1 MKLNLNPT
9 TRITLGLLSLAVT
22 LLLALDLLLG
32 VFPDPARQET
42 QARKQ
47 FAESIAIQ
55 VASLLMHDSADTA
68 AAVLPEL
75 LQRDARLR
83 SIGVRT
89 ADMRL
94 LLATPSHASDWAA
107 GSDDELGR
115 SHFIVPISAGTAST
129 GNWGQIEVSFKPL
142 DNSLFNLLSPGVKLI
157 LIFSLS
163 GTLIYYLYL
172 RRTLL
177 HLDPSAAIPER
188 VQTAFDAMSEA
199 IVVLDARKRIVM
211 VNRSFEKMQ
220 PDPNEQIISRPLESI
235 TWLGKGREHI
245 SGDTPWDECMRSKQP
260 SDSGVYE
267 ARLADGKLRRLITT
281 ASPVLDARNA
291 VRGCLVSFNDVTD
304 LDEANHLLVSLMA
317 DLSSSKELLEV
328 QNAEL
333 QRLASVDPMT
343 GTRNRRSFFP
353 EFERMF
359 DDARGRSL
367 QLSFIM
373 ADIDKFKLVNDN
385 YGHGIGDK
393 VIQKFAAIML
403 REARDTDIVCRYGG
417 EEFCIALP
425 GTDAEQAWQVAERI
439 RKAVQAEVG
448 AALPL
453 DPQPVI
459 TTSFGVSTVTAGA
472 ASADILADQADQA
485 LYYSK
490 HNGRNRCTT
499 YSLVIA
505 NAAHEEA

>member
-1 MKLNLNPT
+1 MKINLNPT

-32 VFPDPARQET
+32 VFPDPVRQET
-42 QARKQ
+42 LARKQ

-68 AAVLPEL
+68 AAILPEL
-75 LQRDARLR
+75 LQRDTRLR

-94 LLATPSHASDWAA
+94 LLATPGHAADWSA
-107 GSDDELGR
+107 GAEDEIGR
-115 SHFIVPISAGTAST
+115 SRFIVPINAGAGA
-129 GNWGQIEVSFKPL
+129 GNWGQIEVGFRPL
-142 DNSLFNLLSPGVKLI
+142 NDSLFDLLSPGVKLI
-157 LIFSLS
+157 LLFSVS
-163 GTLIYYLYL
+163 GALIYYLYL

-177 HLDPSAAIPER
+177 QLDPSAAIPER

-220 PDPNEQIISRPLESI
+220 PDPNEQVISRPLESI
-235 TWLGKGREHI
+235 TWLAKGREHI
-245 SGDTPWDECMRSKQP
+245 AGDTPWDECMRSKQP

-304 LDEANHLLVSLMA
+304 LDEANHLLVNLMA
-317 DLSSSKELLEV
+317 DLSASKELLEV

-333 QRLASVDPMT
+333 QRLAAVDPMT
-343 GTRNRRSFFP
+343 GARNRRSFFP

-359 DDARGRSL
+359 DDARGRGL

-425 GTDAEQAWQVAERI
+425 GADAEQAWQVAERI
-439 RKAVQAEVG
+439 RRAVQAEVG

-459 TTSFGVSTVTAGA
+459 TTSFGVSTLTAGA

-490 HNGRNRCTT
+490 HNGRNRSTT
-499 YSLVIA
+499 FSLVIA
-505 NAAHEEA
+505 NAAHAEA